1 MNEEEKVEETEK
13 GAGIETNTQSSLEQC
28 AAQLSSAAE
37 ALERVI
43 GKLEAQY
50 ESLNQK
56 IDRIIA
62 TVDKATVEKQSAVEK
77 PEEKA
82 AESKPAEAK
91 HKSVA
96 AEGERVE
103 RRTLAPLVGRLLAK
117 GGEVVGMD
125 SGTLEKA
132 LKGLTIEQRM
142 AVKGELARAGW
153 LG

>member
-1 MNEEEKVEETEK
+1 MNEEAKVEETQK
-13 GAGIETNTQSSLEQC
+13 GAETQTSAQSSLEQC

-62 TVDKATVEKQSAVEK
+62 TVEKAGVEEKPVVEEKKPLESK
-77 PEEKA
+77 PEEPK
-82 AESKPAEAK
+82 K
-91 HKSVA
+91 KSLA
-96 AEGERVE
+96 AEGERGGE

-125 SGTLEKA
+125 CATLEKA
-132 LKGLTIEQRM
+132 LQGLTIEQRM
-142 AVKGELARAGW
+142 AVKSELARAGW

>member
-1 MNEEEKVEETEK
+1 MNEEAKVEETQK
-13 GAGIETNTQSSLEQC
+13 GAETQTSAQSSLEQC

-62 TVDKATVEKQSAVEK
+62 TVEKAGAEEKPVVEEKK
-77 PEEKA
+77 PEEPK
-82 AESKPAEAK
+82 K
-91 HKSVA
+91 KSLA
-96 AEGERVE
+96 AEGERGGE

-125 SGTLEKA
+125 CATLEKA
-132 LKGLTIEQRM
+132 LQGLTIEQRM
-142 AVKGELARAGW
+142 AVKSELARAGW

>member
-1 MNEEEKVEETEK
+1 MTALHFLLGEEMNEEEKVEETEK
-13 GAGIETNTQSSLEQC
+13 GTVSPLEEC
-28 AAQLSSAAE
+28 ATRLSGAAE

-62 TVDKATVEKQSAVEK
+62 TVEKATFEK
-77 PEEKA
+77 PEEKT
-82 AESKPAEAK
+82 AETRQ
-91 HKSVA
+91 KSVL
-96 AEGERVE
+96 AEGERGGE
-103 RRTLAPLVGRLLAK
+103 RRTVAPLVGRLLAK
-117 GGEVVGMD
+117 GGEVEGMD

-142 AVKGELARAGW
+142 AVKSELARAGW
-153 LG
+153 MG

>member
-13 GAGIETNTQSSLEQC
+13 GAGTETNAQSSLEQC
-28 AAQLSSAAE
+28 ATQLSSAAE

-62 TVDKATVEKQSAVEK
+62 TVEKQSAVEK

-82 AESKPAEAK
+82 AESKPGEAK
-91 HKSVA
+91 QETLA

>member
-1 MNEEEKVEETEK
+1 MTEEAKVEETEK
-13 GAGIETNTQSSLEQC
+13 GAETQTGAQSSLEQC

-62 TVDKATVEKQSAVEK
+62 TVEKQSAVEK
-77 PEEKA
+77 PEEKTA
-82 AESKPAEAK
+82 ASKPADRK
-91 HKSVA
+91 QKTVA
-96 AEGERVE
+96 AEGERVGIE

-117 GGEVVGMD
+117 GGEVMGMD

-132 LKGLTIEQRM
+132 LRGLTIEQRM
-142 AVKGELARAGW
+142 AVKSELARAGW